1 MRTGPLPQDILIVR
15 AIVPSHQDLATIQM
29 FKMWTNLGKKH
40 DFSNTTQ
47 QFTDAE
53 VADLI
58 KDMVKGSEKSAW
70 MMLKDVP
77 KKTVYLANPLDSTAQ
92 FEGGRLMDNNPP
104 LNLGS
109 EHIDTQRT

>member
-1 MRTGPLPQDILIVR
+1 
-15 AIVPSHQDLATIQM
+15 
-29 FKMWTNLGKKH
+29 MWTNAGKKH
-40 DFSNTTQ
+40 AFSDTQ

-58 KDMVKGSEKSAW
+58 KDMMKGSETNAW

-77 KKTVYLANPLDSTAQ
+77 EQTMYLANPVDSTAK
-92 FEGGRLMDNNPP
+92 FEGGRPTDNSPP

-109 EHIDTQRT
+109 EHISTERTVYDFSTVLPATTMTE